1 MRIIS
6 TTNQYPNPILA
17 FSVGISLT
25 VLCFLFLSCGAPTQ
39 NEQWPIAELKHSGSG
54 KTTVPGKS
62 AKGPSSLPPSA
73 EINRNLLRPLVET
86 FKSQR
91 PQNINALNATTVNRA
106 YSLTFISNCD
116 LDVLK
121 GFIAKGWAP
130 VVSLRGTGSNSRL
143 WAMVGYD
150 AIGQVHLENP
160 TNNQRK
166 TSREEDFT
174 TQWELASD
182 NRCALITP
190 GRLDQAK
197 VQMELN
203 RYLPPSKVAQV
214 KVSRSLQGRAPARS
228 GSSPQSR
235 TRSGSNR

>member
-25 VLCFLFLSCGAPTQ
+25 VLCFLFLSCGTSTQ
-39 NEQWPIAELKHSGSG
+39 NNQWSIAEQKPAS
-54 KTTVPGKS
+54 S
-62 AKGPSSLPPSA
+62 AKTKVPAKTVKGSSSLPSNS

-86 FKSQR
+86 FESQR
-91 PQNINALNATTVNRA
+91 PQNFNALNATTVSRA

-130 VVSLRGTGSNSRL
+130 VVSLRRTGSNSRL
-143 WAMVGYD
+143 WALVGYD
-150 AIGQVHLENP
+150 ATGQVHLENP
-160 TNNQRK
+160 TDNQRK
-166 TSREEDFT
+166 TSREEDFI
-174 TQWELASD
+174 TQWESASG

-214 KVSRSLQGRAPARS
+214 KVLRSLQGRAAARG

-235 TRSGSNR
+235 ARSGSNR